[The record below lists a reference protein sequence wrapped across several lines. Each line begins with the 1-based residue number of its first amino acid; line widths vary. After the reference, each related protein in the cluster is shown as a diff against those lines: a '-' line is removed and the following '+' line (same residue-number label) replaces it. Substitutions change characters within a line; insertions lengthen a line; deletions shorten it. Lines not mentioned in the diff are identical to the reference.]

1 MPGRDKRN
9 PLLFLLYILERKAL
23 ARGYKRVATA
33 FSEPSHE
40 MYFSLVAENYKADDL
55 GYHLPHCYPCLGHL
69 PDCGLAFHELPF
81 LLYPA
86 LSTYTYVKDHE
97 PVPDL
102 ANQPSQGRAVSHIRL
117 PRQ

>member
-1 MPGRDKRN
+1 VTN
-9 PLLFLLYILERKAL
+9 AIHFLFLLYILERKAL
-23 ARGYKRVATA
+23 VRGYKRVATV

-40 MYFSLVAENYKADDL
+40 MNFSLVAENYKADDL
-55 GYHLPHCYPCLGHL
+55 DTTYPTVTPALVICQTVAW
-69 PDCGLAFHELPF
+69 PFHELPF

-102 ANQPSQGRAVSHIRL
+102 AN
-117 PRQ
+117 